1 MTKTKQEYMRYALLV
16 IVIAMGTII
25 IHKSMPFLSGV
36 LGASTIYI
44 LVRKHMRT
52 LTRQKKIKKTYAA
65 TIILGEVLLCVLVPA
80 SLAIWLLMNKLTSFD
95 LNISEIVASIH
106 HVAHKIN
113 VETGFDVFSTD
124 NISKVAGI
132 ATKFAQIAIGQVGS
146 FAINS
151 FVMLFVLFFM
161 LVGSDPMEKYIHDIL
176 PFNADDKKLVV
187 SEVNKLVTANAIGV
201 PLLAVIQGFFATIGY
216 VIFGAPD
223 PVLFGFLT
231 CFATIIPLIGT
242 ALIWAPLAISL
253 VVGGDWASG
262 IGLTLYALL
271 VISNIDNLVRFMLQ
285 ERLASTHPLI
295 TVFGVIIGLSIFG
308 FWGVIIGPLF
318 FAMFFLCFDIYK
330 REYIDKPKD

>member
-1 MTKTKQEYMRYALLV
+1 MTKTKQEYMRYVLLV
-16 IVIAMGTII
+16 IVIAMGAII

-44 LVRKHMRT
+44 LVRKQMKR
-52 LTRQKKIKKTYAA
+52 LTHQKKMKKTYAA
-65 TIILGEVLLCVLVPA
+65 ALIVGEVLLCVLIPA
-80 SLAIWLLMNKLTSFD
+80 SLAIWLLVDKLTSFD
-95 LNISEIVASIH
+95 LNIGEIMNNLH
-106 HVAHKIN
+106 HLAHRIN
-113 VETGFDVFSTD
+113 VETGFDIFSTD
-124 NISKVAGI
+124 NLSKVAGF
-132 ATKFAQIAIGQVGS
+132 ATEFAQIAIGQVGS
-146 FAINS
+146 FAMNS

-176 PFNADDKKLVV
+176 PFNASDKKIVIT
-187 SEVNKLVTANAIGV
+187 EVDKLVKANAIGV
-201 PLLAVIQGFFATIGY
+201 PLLAVIQGFIAMIGY
-216 VIFGAPD
+216 IIFGAPD

-231 CFATIIPLIGT
+231 CFATILPLIGT
-242 ALIWAPLAISL
+242 ALVWFPLAVFL
-253 VVGGDWASG
+253 AVNGHWASG
-262 IGLTLYALL
+262 VGLALYALL
-271 VISNIDNLVRFMLQ
+271 VISNIDNLVRFILQ